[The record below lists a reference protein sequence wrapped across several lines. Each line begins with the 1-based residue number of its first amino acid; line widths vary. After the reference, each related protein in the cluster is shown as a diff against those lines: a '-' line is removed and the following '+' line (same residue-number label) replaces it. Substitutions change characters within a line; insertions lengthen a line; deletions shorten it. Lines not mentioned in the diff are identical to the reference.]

1 MAMRGISWRTE
12 KGDVLGQIDMR
23 KARKLFAAGKP
34 FYIAMENE
42 RPDFA
47 IEIAGEDFAEGENFD
62 KIINAYLYYN
72 RGRELGY
79 RCRFYVKV

>member
-1 MAMRGISWRTE
+1 MAMRGISWRMKTGE
-12 KGDVLGQIDMR
+12 VLEQIDMR

-34 FYIAMENE
+34 FFIAMENM

-47 IEIAGEDFAEGENFD
+47 SEIAGEDFAEETFD
-62 KIINAYLYYN
+62 KIVNAYLYYN
-72 RGRELGY
+72 SVKDWGY

>member
-1 MAMRGISWRTE
+1 MKGIIWKRND
-12 KGDVLGQIDMR
+12 GVVVGQIDMR

-34 FYIAMENE
+34 FFIAMENE

-47 IEIAGEDFAEGENFD
+47 IEIAGEDFADETFD
-62 KIINAYLYYN
+62 KVVNAYLYYN

-79 RCRFYVKV
+79 RCRFYVKL

>member
-34 FYIAMENE
+34 FFIAMENE

-47 IEIAGEDFAEGENFD
+47 IEITEETFVEETFD
-62 KIINAYLYYN
+62 KIVNAYLYYN

-79 RCRFYVKV
+79 RCRFYVKL

>member
-1 MAMRGISWRTE
+1 MKGIIWKRND
-12 KGDVLGQIDMR
+12 GVVVGQIDMR

-34 FYIAMENE
+34 FFIAMENE

-47 IEIAGEDFAEGENFD
+47 IEITGEDFAEETFD
-62 KIINAYLYYN
+62 KIVNAYLYYN
-72 RGRELGY
+72 RGKDWGY

>member
-1 MAMRGISWRTE
+1 MKGITWKRNDGE
-12 KGDVLGQIDMR
+12 VLGQIDMR

-34 FYIAMENE
+34 FFIAMENE

-47 IEIAGEDFAEGENFD
+47 IEIAGEDFADETFD
-62 KIINAYLYYN
+62 KVVNAYLYYN

>member
-1 MAMRGISWRTE
+1 MAMRGISWGTE

-23 KARKLFAAGKP
+23 KARKLFADGKP

-47 IEIAGEDFAEGENFD
+47 IKITEETFVGETFD
-62 KIINAYLYYN
+62 KIVNAYLYYN

-79 RCRFYVKV
+79 RCRFYVKM

>member
-23 KARKLFAAGKP
+23 KARKLFADGKP
-34 FYIAMENE
+34 FFIAMENE

-47 IEIAGEDFAEGENFD
+47 IEIAGENFVGETFD

>member
-1 MAMRGISWRTE
+1 MKGITWKRNDGE
-12 KGDVLGQIDMR
+12 VLGQIDMR
-23 KARKLFAAGKP
+23 KARKLFADGKP

-47 IEIAGEDFAEGENFD
+47 IEIAGEDFAQETFD
-62 KIINAYLYYN
+62 KIVNAYLYYN

>member
-1 MAMRGISWRTE
+1 MSMRGIKWERKDGE
-12 KGDVLGQIDMR
+12 VLGQIDMR

-47 IEIAGEDFAEGENFD
+47 IEIAGEDFADENFD

-72 RGRELGY
+72 RGKDWGY
-79 RCRFYVKV
+79 RCRFYVKL

>member
-1 MAMRGISWRTE
+1 MKGITWKRND
-12 KGDVLGQIDMR
+12 GVVIGQIDMR

-34 FYIAMENE
+34 FYIAMENM

-47 IEIAGEDFAEGENFD
+47 IEIAGEDFADETFD

-72 RGRELGY
+72 RGKDWGY

>member
-1 MAMRGISWRTE
+1 MKGIIWKRND
-12 KGDVLGQIDMR
+12 GVVVGQIDMR

-34 FYIAMENE
+34 FFIAMENE

-47 IEIAGEDFAEGENFD
+47 IEITGEDFAEETFD

-72 RGRELGY
+72 RGKDWGY
-79 RCRFYVKV
+79 RCRFYVKL

>member
-1 MAMRGISWRTE
+1 MKGITWERNDGE
-12 KGDVLGQIDMR
+12 VLGQIDMR
-23 KARKLFAAGKP
+23 RARKLFADGKP

-47 IEIAGEDFAEGENFD
+47 IEIAGEDFAEETFD
-62 KIINAYLYYN
+62 KIVNAYLYYN

>member
-1 MAMRGISWRTE
+1 MKGITWKRND
-12 KGDVLGQIDMR
+12 GVVVGQIDMR

-47 IEIAGEDFAEGENFD
+47 IEIAGEDFADETFD
-62 KIINAYLYYN
+62 KIVNAYLYYN
-72 RGRELGY
+72 RGRDWGY
-79 RCRFYVKV
+79 RCRFYVKL

>member
-1 MAMRGISWRTE
+1 MAMRGILWRTE
-12 KGDVLGQIDMR
+12 NGEVLGQIDMR

-47 IEIAGEDFAEGENFD
+47 IEIAGEDFAAETFD
-62 KIINAYLYYN
+62 KIVNAYLYYN

-79 RCRFYVKV
+79 RCRFYVKL

>member
-1 MAMRGISWRTE
+1 MAMRGIKWER
-12 KGDVLGQIDMR
+12 KDGDVLGQIDMR
-23 KARKLFAAGKP
+23 RARKLFADGKP

-42 RPDFA
+42 RPDFG
-47 IEIAGEDFAEGENFD
+47 IEITEETFVEETFD
-62 KIINAYLYYN
+62 KIVNAYLYYN

>member
-1 MAMRGISWRTE
+1 MKGIIWKRND
-12 KGDVLGQIDMR
+12 GVVVGQIDMR

-34 FYIAMENE
+34 FFIAMENE

-47 IEIAGEDFAEGENFD
+47 IEITGEDFADETFD

-72 RGRELGY
+72 RGKDWGY
-79 RCRFYVKV
+79 RCRFYVKL

>member
-1 MAMRGISWRTE
+1 MKGITWKMNDGE
-12 KGDVLGQIDMR
+12 VLGQIDMR
-23 KARKLFAAGKP
+23 KARKLFADGKP

-47 IEIAGEDFAEGENFD
+47 IEIAGEDFAEETFE

-79 RCRFYVKV
+79 RCRFYVKL

>member
-1 MAMRGISWRTE
+1 MKGITWERNDGE
-12 KGDVLGQIDMR
+12 VLGQIDMR

-34 FYIAMENE
+34 FFIAMENE

-47 IEIAGEDFAEGENFD
+47 SEIAGEDFAEETFD
-62 KIINAYLYYN
+62 KIVNAYLYYN

-79 RCRFYVKV
+79 RCRFYVKL

>member
-1 MAMRGISWRTE
+1 MKGITWKRND
-12 KGDVLGQIDMR
+12 GVVLGQIDMR

-47 IEIAGEDFAEGENFD
+47 IEIAGEDFAEETFD

-72 RGRELGY
+72 RGKDWGY

>member
-1 MAMRGISWRTE
+1 MKGITWKRND
-12 KGDVLGQIDMR
+12 GDVLGQIDMR
-23 KARKLFAAGKP
+23 RARKLFADGKP

-47 IEIAGEDFAEGENFD
+47 IEIAGEDFAEKTFD
-62 KIINAYLYYN
+62 KIVNAYLYYN

-79 RCRFYVKV
+79 RCRFYVKL

>member
-1 MAMRGISWRTE
+1 MKGITWKRND
-12 KGDVLGQIDMR
+12 GVVVGQIDMR
-23 KARKLFAAGKP
+23 KARKLFAAEKP
-34 FYIAMENE
+34 FYIAMENM

-47 IEIAGEDFAEGENFD
+47 IEISGEDFANETFD

-72 RGRELGY
+72 RGRDWGY